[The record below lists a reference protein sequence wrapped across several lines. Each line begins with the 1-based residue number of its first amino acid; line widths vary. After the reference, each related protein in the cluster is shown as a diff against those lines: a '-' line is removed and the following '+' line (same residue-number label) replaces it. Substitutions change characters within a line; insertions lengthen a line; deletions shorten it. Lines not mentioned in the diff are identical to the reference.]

1 MAGEIA
7 CFNTRQAMQATRQR
21 ILEILKERTTATVEE
36 LAQELELTPVTI
48 RHHLDILRSEGLVQ
62 APQVKRRDSPGR
74 PQHVYALTE
83 AADAYFPKNY
93 AGFTDLMLH
102 EMRDQVEPEKI
113 RSILDGMATR
123 MVNKA
128 PAALPNETLSQ
139 RMERVVKF
147 LNSHG
152 YEASWE
158 TTEGGCLLH
167 AHNCPY
173 HDVARENVEP
183 CVMDATMVAQL
194 TGSTPQRVQWTFSG
208 ANFCTYLIKNGK

>member
-1 MAGEIA
+1 
-7 CFNTRQAMQATRQR
+7 MQATRQR
-21 ILEILKERTTATVEE
+21 ILEILKEHTSATVEE

-62 APQVKRRDSPGR
+62 APQVKRRDTPGR

-93 AGFTDLMLH
+93 AGFTDMMLH
-102 EMRDQVEPEKI
+102 EMRDQVEPEKM
-113 RSILDGMATR
+113 RSILDGVATR
-123 MVNKA
+123 MVSKA
-128 PAALPNETLSQ
+128 PTAIPNETLPQ

-147 LNSHG
+147 LNNQG

-158 TTEGGCLLH
+158 AADGGYLLH

-183 CVMDATMVAQL
+183 CVMDAAMIAQL
-194 TGSTPQRVQWTFSG
+194 TGSTPHRVQWAFSG
-208 ANFCTYLIKNGK
+208 ANYCTYLIKNGK